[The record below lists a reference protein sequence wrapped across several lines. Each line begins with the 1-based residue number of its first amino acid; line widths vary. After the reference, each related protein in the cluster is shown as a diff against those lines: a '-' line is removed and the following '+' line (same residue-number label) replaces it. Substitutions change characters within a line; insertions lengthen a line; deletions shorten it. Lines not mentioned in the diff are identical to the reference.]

1 MTQISIAIEPRA
13 AWRRSGRSHAALA
26 AIPLAILLSPCWAQA
41 DDAAIETWQLHGQT
55 TWVWQRKPAMAAAC
69 SGPNSLSTARE
80 TSYSFTATAALGW
93 RPAPN
98 TELYFDAEAA
108 QGVPLSGLTG
118 LGGFTNGEMAR
129 TSGPTL
135 TFYRARLFARQ
146 TWNLG
151 EASEPVESDFNQLA
165 GQISRRRVVLTV
177 GNLSVTDIFD
187 DNTYSHDPRT
197 QFLNGSIM
205 TMGAFDFAADARGY
219 TVGAAR
225 QWFHDDWA
233 LRLGRFALPKA
244 PNQQALDWQL
254 AHRFG
259 NQIELQHDHRIANQP
274 GKLRLLVFHDRTVMA
289 RFDDALALARQTAG
303 TPDIHRVRNK
313 LQDRWGWG
321 LALEQALGSNLGLF
335 VRYSQADRQTETDA
349 FTEIDRSLSGG
360 LLFDGQ
366 AWQRPGDRWGIAF
379 ASNRLSPS
387 RRDYLA
393 VGGLGFFIDDGALNN
408 RPAQVLETFYSLQL
422 QPRLS
427 VAIDGQVIAH
437 PAYNGDCGPA
447 KFLRPRLH
455 LVFNAVGCGCTWR

>member
-1 MTQISIAIEPRA
+1 MTQISIPGAARA
-13 AWRRSGRSHAALA
+13 ARRRSSRRPAALA
-26 AIPLAILLSPCWAQA
+26 AIPLAILLSPGPAQA
-41 DDAAIETWQLHGQT
+41 DDAATETWQVHGQST
-55 TWVWQRKPAMAAAC
+55 YVWQRKPAMAAAY
-69 SGPNSLSTARE
+69 SGANSLSTARE

-93 RPAPN
+93 RPAPD

-151 EASEPVESDFNQLA
+151 EATEPVESDFNQLA

-187 DNTYSHDPRT
+187 DNSYSHDPRT
-197 QFLNGSIM
+197 QFLNWSIM

-219 TVGAAR
+219 TVGAAL
-225 QWFHDDWA
+225 QWFHDDWT
-233 LRLGRFALPKA
+233 LRLGRFALPKE

-254 AHRFG
+254 GRRFG
-259 NQIELQHDHRIANQP
+259 DQIELQHDHRIANQP
-274 GKLRLLVFHDRTVMA
+274 GKLRVLVFHDRTVMA

-303 TPDIHRVRNK
+303 TPDINRVRNK
-313 LQDRWGWG
+313 LQDKWGWG
-321 LALEQALGSNLGLF
+321 IGLEQALGPNLGLF
-335 VRYSQADRQTETDA
+335 ARYSQADGQTETDA

-360 LLFDGQ
+360 LLLDGQ

-387 RRDYLA
+387 RRNYLA
-393 VGGLGFFIDDGALNN
+393 AGGLGFFIGDGALNY
-408 RPAQVLETFYSLQL
+408 RPEQVLETFYSLQL

-427 VAIDGQVIAH
+427 VTIDGQVIAH
-437 PAYNGDCGPA
+437 PAYNADRGPA
-447 KFLRPRLH
+447 KVLGLRAH
-455 LVFNAVGCGCTWR
+455 LAF